1 MPFKHSLKRWIL
13 LAALG
18 VFSTTLFAQK
28 APPTRSKT
36 SSGIRA
42 GFNGSLIY
50 PGFRGGLEYPYKRI
64 EFTRFRGKKPPR
76 HRIKDRFL
84 TAEFGFYH
92 HPTFH
97 DNYYLLFGYLLRRSK
112 PNRNFWEFA
121 PALGYSRTFLG
132 GETYHVNH
140 HAGTVTRVKWPGY
153 HYAMLSLGGG
163 MGKAFTPRF
172 SGFSRLSMLIMAPS
186 NNIVYFRPTLEIGV
200 ILKPDRFLTTE
211 PGIVSRIKGKQK

>member
-1 MPFKHSLKRWIL
+1 MSFIFNLRRL
-13 LAALG
+13 LFWMVLG
-18 VFSTTLFAQK
+18 VFTANLSAQNVLV
-28 APPTRSKT
+28 TRNKT

-50 PGFRGGLEYPYKRI
+50 PGFRGGLEYPFKRI
-64 EFTRFRGKKPPR
+64 EFTRYRGKRAPR
-76 HRIKDRFL
+76 QRVKDRFL

-97 DNYYLLFGYLLRRSK
+97 DNYYLLFGYLLRRNK
-112 PNRNFWEFA
+112 PNRIYWEFA

-132 GETYHVNH
+132 GETYRVNH
-140 HAGTVTRVKWPGY
+140 LAGTVTRVQRPGY

-163 MGKAFTPRF
+163 LGKAFTSRI

-186 NNIVYFRPTLEIGV
+186 NNIIYFRPTLEIGV
-200 ILKPDRFLTTE
+200 VLKPKHFLIGE
-211 PGIVSRIKGKQK
+211 PLIVSRIKGK

>member
-1 MPFKHSLKRWIL
+1 MPFML
-13 LAALG
+13 ALG
-18 VFSTTLFAQK
+18 KPFLLMMLGVLATALSAQE
-28 APPTRSKT
+28 APAARNKT

-50 PGFRGGLEYPYKRI
+50 PGFRGGLEYPFKRI
-64 EFTRFRGKKPPR
+64 EFTRYRGKRAPR
-76 HRIKDRFL
+76 QRVKDRFL

-97 DNYYLLFGYLLRRSK
+97 DNYYLLFGYLLRRNK
-112 PNRNFWEFA
+112 PNRIYWEFA

-132 GETYHVNH
+132 GETYRVNH
-140 HAGTVTRVKWPGY
+140 QAGTVTRVQWPGY

-163 MGKAFTPRF
+163 LGKAFTPRT

-186 NNIVYFRPTLEIGV
+186 NNIIYFRPTLEVGV
-200 ILKPDRFLTTE
+200 ILKPKRFLTTE
-211 PGIVSRIKGKQK
+211 PTIVSRTKGK